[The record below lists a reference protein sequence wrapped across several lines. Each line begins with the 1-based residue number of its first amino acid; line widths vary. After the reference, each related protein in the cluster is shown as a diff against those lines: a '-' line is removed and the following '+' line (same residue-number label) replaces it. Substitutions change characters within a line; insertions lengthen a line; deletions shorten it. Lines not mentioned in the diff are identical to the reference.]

1 MTIFSFLLM
10 PRSDPLQKA
19 VQEKFRQAGENL
31 DDLNGWLDKV
41 EREIAS
47 QEILSEDVNN
57 LKSQIHSMKVKRK
70 KQTRKLLK
78 RKALKKSEYLYK
90 VNWRHILHVSDE
102 KVHRCTC

>member
-1 MTIFSFLLM
+1 M
-10 PRSDPLQKA
+10 QKA

-31 DDLNGWLDKV
+31 DDLNSWLDKV

-70 KQTRKLLK
+70 F
-78 RKALKKSEYLYK
+78 
-90 VNWRHILHVSDE
+90 N
-102 KVHRCTC
+102 